1 MIFFTDN
8 NGTIIRNFSEPVYQ
22 GSANTNTIYL
32 IAPFAENALVTVA
45 FTLPNG
51 ARVGPYKMTQ
61 QSALTGIT
69 DASGQT
75 YSGWTYS
82 MPNNITQ
89 FYGTVGAQFYFHTP
103 GGVLTATSLTSFEV
117 KRGVAPDLPQT
128 PDADVYEEILE
139 NLAQIQT
146 DLANGVFVARSV
158 FPWRANASYNAN
170 EVVFY
175 PYVGNYGAFVM
186 SVQNGNT
193 NHVPYSG
200 DMINASWWSEV
211 VNFNTISSDF
221 FGQIVDQVNAAAG
234 YAQQAAQSAQTA
246 QDAAEE
252 TAAKVQDALQ
262 ESVTQAQDAA
272 TAAQGSANDALEAAQ
287 EAKDAALTIGQ
298 SAGKQVHFVTSTA
311 DMTQE
316 GELYAMVTDS
326 DANLFALYIVQ
337 NGTPVYAG
345 SANIV
350 VPTMDYFFA
359 TLSPAGWSANRQTVS
374 LQDATPTSETTVIPV
389 DTDAVEYVLCGVR
402 ATSVSS
408 GSMTFACDSVP
419 QNNITVIIGVFTE
432 VDLPNASDYYTSA
445 QVDEKIS
452 TVDSKITAET
462 SAREAADEQLRQS
475 IAGFQGSVSAET
487 AARQQADQQLQSSI
501 DAVSQDLTEETTA
514 RQSADGTLQ
523 QSITALQTELS
534 NETQQRQSA
543 DNTFT
548 QNISSL
554 QTSLST
560 ETQQRQ
566 SADSAMQQD
575 ISQLQS
581 DVQGIL
587 EDAATK
593 EHFRGYYNT
602 TAEIQSIP
610 NPADGDYAWNAQTG
624 TVWNY
629 TTAWADSNVPVPDKT
644 VEKSSAAPLMDGTA
658 SAGSSNQYA
667 AGDHR
672 HPTDT
677 TRAAAAD
684 LSAEITA
691 REQGDTA
698 LQTAVGNV
706 QSALTTETQQ
716 RQAADTQISGNI
728 SDLQTGLS
736 TETQNRTNAD
746 TTLQN
751 NINSEASARQ
761 QADNALSA
769 RIDDIED
776 GTTGIGTAQKVQ
788 NALTLTVNGETTVF
802 DGSAARSVAID
813 CVQYVDVSIDTSRW
827 SGTSATLT
835 SSDFAKLSYVTTS
848 NLVQFVPSDGSAAM
862 IWDSEV
868 ALSAQAAG
876 SITFTCTSTPSAAVS
891 GTVIIYN

>member
-1 MIFFTDN
+1 MNEISVFLKESGSIAELYKDFALYTGCYRNVQITIYVPQSILYNVSGVTAAVKTGAILTAPNGDRITTQSYYAGQVKLETVGDAEYAVFTQIMPKEYALYAGTQQLVLNVVTIDN
-8 NGTIIRNFSEPVYQ
+8 NEDPPVI
-22 GSANTNTIYL
+22 NTITTSQTAQLVVLQSAYL
-32 IAPFAENALVTVA
+32 DEDEAVDPSQTAVIEGQINALS
-45 FTLPNG
+45 G
-51 ARVGPYKMTQ
+51 RVSQ
-61 QSALTGIT
+61 NESDIASLHVDV
-69 DASGQT
+69 DA
-75 YSGWTYS
+75 
-82 MPNNITQ
+82 
-89 FYGTVGAQFYFHTP
+89 
-103 GGVLTATSLTSFEV
+103 
-117 KRGVAPDLPQT
+117 
-128 PDADVYEEILE
+128 
-139 NLAQIQT
+139 
-146 DLANGVFVARSV
+146 AN
-158 FPWRANASYNAN
+158 
-170 EVVFY
+170 
-175 PYVGNYGAFVM
+175 
-186 SVQNGNT
+186 
-193 NHVPYSG
+193 
-200 DMINASWWSEV
+200 
-211 VNFNTISSDF
+211 
-221 FGQIVDQVNAAAG
+221 
-234 YAQQAAQSAQTA
+234 QAAQDAQEAAQRAQSAAETAA

-337 NGTPVYAG
+337 NGTPVYSG

-475 IAGFQGSVSAET
+475 IAGFQGSISAET
-487 AARQQADQQLQSSI
+487 TARQQADQQLQSSI
-501 DAVSQDLTEETTA
+501 DAVSQDLTEETSA

-684 LSAEITA
+684 LSAEIAA

-716 RQAADTQISGNI
+716 RQAADTQINGDI

-835 SSDFAKLSYVTTS
+835 SSDFAKLSYVTAS